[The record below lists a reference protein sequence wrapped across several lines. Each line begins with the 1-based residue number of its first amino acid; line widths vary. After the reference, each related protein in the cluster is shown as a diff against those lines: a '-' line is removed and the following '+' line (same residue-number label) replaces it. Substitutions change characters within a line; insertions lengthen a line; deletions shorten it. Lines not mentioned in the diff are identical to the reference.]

1 MDLLTAI
8 IVSVWWLAGF
18 LASVKLWLFIMDTF
32 QIKELKIKDLVYCS
46 LFGIFALIP
55 VILLAAYYIEKA
67 FRFIEGLD
75 IMKITVF
82 TRKTK

>member
-1 MDLLTAI
+1 
-8 IVSVWWLAGF
+8 
-18 LASVKLWLFIMDTF
+18 
-32 QIKELKIKDLVYCS
+32 LVYCS

-67 FRFIEGLD
+67 VRFIEGLD

-82 TRKTK
+82 IRKTK